1 MKYLNVWKQLTNLA
15 FSSTASNRI
24 DAGTYLIG
32 KMIRFGFF
40 WLLIVSIFIHTNLF
54 AGYDQYQILL
64 FFLTFNVVDVGA
76 QAFLRGIYLMRE
88 DVRKGNFDY
97 LLTKPINTLFHTLS
111 RLTDILDF
119 LFLLPVLGLLVY
131 VLIQLSATI
140 TFTGI
145 LWYIAFLGL
154 SFTLVVSIHIMSASL
169 TIWTMESENGIW
181 FYRESMTLG
190 RFPPEIFSYT
200 VQMIFTF
207 ILPVIVMVAFPVKAL
222 LGTLS
227 VPWILTGI
235 SIAILFAVISLQL
248 WKKSLSH
255 YSSASS

>member
-1 MKYLNVWKQLTNLA
+1 MKYWKIWKQLTTLA

-24 DAGTYLIG
+24 DAGSYLIG
-32 KMIRFGFF
+32 KIIRFGFF
-40 WLLIVSIFIHTNLF
+40 WLLIVSIFLHTPLF
-54 AGYDQYQILL
+54 AGYDKNEILL

-76 QAFLRGIYLMRE
+76 QALLRGIYLMRD

-97 LLTKPINTLFHTLS
+97 LLTKPVNTLFHTLS
-111 RLTDILDF
+111 RLTDVLDA
-119 LFLLPVLGLLVY
+119 LFLLPIAGLLVY
-131 VLIQLSATI
+131 VLIQLSHNV
-140 TFTGI
+140 TFWGFI
-145 LWYIAFLGL
+145 GYFAFLIV
-154 SFTLVVSIHIMSASL
+154 SFSLVVSIHILSASL
-169 TIWTMESENGIW
+169 TVWTMESENGIW

-200 VQMIFTF
+200 IQMIFTF
-207 ILPVIVMVAFPVKAL
+207 VLPVIVMVAFPVKAL

-227 VPWILTGI
+227 GAWIATAVL
-235 SIAILFAVISLQL
+235 IAVVFAVVSLSL